1 VVSAARGFILKIPQ
15 SNIAV
20 CASSEH
26 QDRVMEYR
34 ETELALTRVRIA
46 ELRERA
52 EQLAERGRELRDAM
66 QREGSGL
73 GDVHRARERAEIAKS
88 NAIQAQERAAMAYM
102 RSAAAHEAAAERHEL
117 LAAGGFGDPE
127 DHLRLARRHREL
139 CAEDRKAGNSAG
151 AFLTEV

>member
-1 VVSAARGFILKIPQ
+1 
-15 SNIAV
+15 
-20 CASSEH
+20 
-26 QDRVMEYR
+26 MEYR

-52 EQLAERGRELRDAM
+52 QQLAARNRELRDAV
-66 QREGSGL
+66 QREGTGL
-73 GDVHRARERAEIAKS
+73 DDVHRARERAEMAKS
-88 NAIQAQERAAMAYM
+88 HAIQAQERAAMAYM

-117 LAAGGFGDPE
+117 LAVGGFGDPGE
-127 DHLRLARRHREL
+127 HLRLARRHREL